1 MALPKIKD
9 ARSLNDTE
17 LAEEIVKA
25 KRELFDL
32 RLQKAT
38 RRLEKTH
45 QFKHLRHRIAQL
57 LTVEREREMK
67 AEKAAVATET
77 ATVAAPENTQEAAS
91 AEATVATASPESET
105 VAALQ
110 SETTQEAAS
119 EEE

>member
-1 MALPKIKD
+1 MALPKIASVRD
-9 ARSLNDTE
+9 LNDTE

-25 KRELFDL
+25 KRELFNL

-57 LTVEREREMK
+57 LTVEGERKREAKK
-67 AEKAAVATET
+67 ATVATESQKT
-77 ATVAAPENTQEAAS
+77 ATVAAPKA
-91 AEATVATASPESET
+91 
-105 VAALQ
+105 
-110 SETTQEAAS
+110 ETTQEAAP